1 MDLICPVTWK
11 EGPSSTDFAAA
22 VLAAAWLACYAFA
35 AVVAASIPKIPA
47 AFCSQ
52 ILAAA
57 LALKS
62 PLYEQQPL
70 PLSFLSKTPL
80 RHLKTLSSSSSLGSA
95 GCLVLFFFGS
105 PPVSLVILITC
116 LLHLHDP
123 PFSLYF
129 LLDFIYV
136 VHLIDLPSR

>member
-11 EGPSSTDFAAA
+11 EGPSSTDFAAPVVA
-22 VLAAAWLACYAFA
+22 EAWHVRYAFA
-35 AVVAASIPKIPA
+35 DAAVSVVAESIPKIPG
-47 AFCSQ
+47 AFCFQ

-70 PLSFLSKTPL
+70 PLSFLLKMPV
-80 RHLKTLSSSSSLGSA
+80 RHLQTLSSTSLGSA

-105 PPVSLVILITC
+105 P
-116 LLHLHDP
+116 
-123 PFSLYF
+123 
-129 LLDFIYV
+129 
-136 VHLIDLPSR
+136 